1 MNDNSISLLALVHCQ
16 RQLMRYDPENEH
28 GISQDVFKP
37 GVVTPR
43 LRVVSSGAQAVAS
56 AKASLP
62 RFQRHVLVCRVYRA
76 SVSVINVR
84 LGCR

>member
-37 GVVTPR
+37 EVVTPR
-43 LRVVSSGAQAVAS
+43 QRVVSSGAQAAAS
-56 AKASLP
+56 A
-62 RFQRHVLVCRVYRA
+62 
-76 SVSVINVR
+76 
-84 LGCR
+84 